1 MELGQAAAAMKI
13 AIRKSLVGARQVILE
28 EIQRRYNAPAWW
40 VRKAIGEPKFSER
53 KEP

>member
-1 MELGQAAAAMKI
+1 MKI

-40 VRKAIGEPKFSER
+40 VRKAIGMPTVICKDFCIMW
-53 KEP
+53 